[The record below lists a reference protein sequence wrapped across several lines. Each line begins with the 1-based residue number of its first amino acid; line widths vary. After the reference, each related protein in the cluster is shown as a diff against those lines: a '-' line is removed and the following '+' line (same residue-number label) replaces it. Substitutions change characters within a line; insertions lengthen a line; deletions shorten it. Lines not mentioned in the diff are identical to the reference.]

1 MKLGCGLF
9 GLAFDLEKNFE
20 KTLQNLG
27 ENGFTAVEPLYA
39 FPNDPA
45 LAPDSPVPSFLKTI
59 LWDEE
64 KVMSLLPKLKEWG
77 LTISSMHVGLAFG
90 VSIDEALPELISFS
104 QKTGIRYFMT
114 SLEFDTLEKCKAAA
128 DLLNYAN
135 QVLNPYDIY
144 LGYHNHYME
153 FKKVTI
159 DGTKCTLME
168 YFLSHTSLNVKLQLD
183 TGWQMYGG
191 DDIIAFIQ
199 KYADRIFS
207 VHLKD
212 FVAGYDSIEK
222 DDAFAA
228 TGYGVLP
235 TKEILAELPD
245 LNLFEHGLMIDQDH
259 AAKNH
264 SLPDDLKAGVAYL
277 KELIR

>member
-9 GLAFDLEKNFE
+9 GLAFDLENNFE

-64 KVMSLLPKLKEWG
+64 KVQSLLPKLKEWG
-77 LTISSMHVGLAFG
+77 LTISSMHVDLAFG
-90 VSIDEALPELISFS
+90 VNIDEALPELISFS
-104 QKTGIRYFMT
+104 EKTGIRYFMT
-114 SLEFDTLEKCKAAA
+114 SLEFDTLEKCKSAA
-128 DLLNYAN
+128 DLLNHAN
-135 QVLNPYDIY
+135 QILNPHNIY
-144 LGYHNHYME
+144 LGYHNHYTE
-153 FKKVTI
+153 FKKIII
-159 DGTKCTLME
+159 DGTECTLME
-168 YFLSHTSLNVKLQLD
+168 YFLSHTAPEVKLQLD
-183 TGWQMYGG
+183 TGWQMYSG
-191 DDIIAFIQ
+191 DDVIAFIQ

-212 FVAGYDSIEK
+212 FVSGYDSIEK

-235 TKEILAELPD
+235 TKEILAEFPN

-264 SLPDDLKAGVAYL
+264 SLPDDLKAGAAYL
-277 KELIR
+277 KELIG